1 MLAIALTLSLLTPMQ
16 REEAPAV
23 PKAPNPAPVAKPGP
37 KGDDPV
43 VELLDENVA
52 SIIEGIAGT
61 SDQADLKLERGDVY
75 TGLESL
81 KQTGQERH
89 AGTLKGWGFK
99 IVEKPTGAN
108 EFRYIRFAWKKE
120 GGGSVLL
127 GFAND
132 NSWSGKRYA
141 AGDYGLGAQGVTIAA
156 KAPVE
161 WTVVTRDIY
170 KDFGA
175 FGLTGILFSSAGAG
189 TSRFDHVILGRS
201 IADLDVAT
209 DLALGKAKAKI
220 ALSGKARDEAWADLI
235 GDDRTKASIA
245 FRTFLPVAGDQVEFI
260 GKNLPQQKVDA
271 SKLARA
277 RTLIAALKSED
288 FDARIAADVEL
299 VKIGEPAIPILRAA
313 LESGDDAET
322 QFRAQAILKKV
333 GYSPSDV
340 LPSEA
345 RAGRI
350 VRLLERAKTK
360 ESKALLEKLAA
371 GEFGGDYPSEATA
384 ALARSR
390 GK

>member
-16 REEAPAV
+16 REEAPVV
-23 PKAPNPAPVAKPGP
+23 PKAPTPAPVAKPGP
-37 KGDDPV
+37 KSDDPV

-52 SIIEGIAGT
+52 TIIEAIAGT
-61 SDQADLKLERGDVY
+61 ADQADLKVERGDVY

-89 AGTLKGWGFK
+89 IGTLKGWGFK

-108 EFRYIRFAWKKE
+108 EFRFIRFAWKKE

-141 AGDYGLGAQGVTIAA
+141 AGEYGLGAQGVKIAE

-189 TSRFDHVILGRS
+189 TSRFDQVILGRS

-220 ALSGKARDEAWADLI
+220 ALSGTARDEAWADLI

-245 FRTFLPVAGDQVEFI
+245 FRTFIPVAGDQVEFI
-260 GKNLPQQKVDA
+260 GKNLPQKKVDA
-271 SKLARA
+271 AKLTRV
-277 RTLIAALKSED
+277 RTLIAALNSED
-288 FDARIAADVEL
+288 FEARIAADVEL
-299 VKIGEPAIPILRAA
+299 VKIGESAIPILRAA

-322 QFRAQAILKKV
+322 QFRAKAILKKLS
-333 GYSPSDV
+333 YSPSDV
-340 LPSEA
+340 LP
-345 RAGRI
+345 RASCACSNGPRRRSRKRCWRSSRPGSSAAI
-350 VRLLERAKTK
+350 TRAKR
-360 ESKALLEKLAA
+360 
-371 GEFGGDYPSEATA
+371 P
-384 ALARSR
+384 RR
-390 GK
+390 

>member
-384 ALARSR
+384 ALARSS

>member
-52 SIIEGIAGT
+52 NIIEGIAGT

-384 ALARSR
+384 ALARSS